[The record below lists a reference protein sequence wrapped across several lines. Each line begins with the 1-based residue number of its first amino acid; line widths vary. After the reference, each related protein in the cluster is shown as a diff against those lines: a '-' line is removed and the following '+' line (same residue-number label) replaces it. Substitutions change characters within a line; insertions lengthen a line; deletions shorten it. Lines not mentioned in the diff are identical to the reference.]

1 MAFNK
6 RILIPVVLVS
16 IIIASLSLCCIEDSN
31 DQNENPAILVDP
43 IPAGYEYI
51 ATVQNSNYN
60 EFSEHIIH
68 SKEEAYRDR
77 DDLGI
82 SIIEIELDSKQ
93 SALEFI
99 SNYKDQYIELPDGS
113 RFTGIYF
120 NDHNAV
126 KIKKYVIN
134 DGTQVPRYRI
144 IWNNDNIVYIVKSN
158 SNLEDSSL
166 ILAKAIKLK

>member
-1 MAFNK
+1 MLFNK
-6 RILIPVVLVS
+6 RNLIPLVLVL

-31 DQNENPAILVDP
+31 EQENPAILVDP

-51 ATVQNSNYN
+51 ATVPNSNYN
-60 EFSEHIIH
+60 KFSEHIIQ

-77 DDLGI
+77 DDLGA

-144 IWNNDNIVYIVKSN
+144 IWNNGNIVYIVKSN

-166 ILAKAIKLK
+166 ILAKAISA